1 MKGWKNGEVIPES
14 VLKRLARRLSQNN
27 VSVIQNEWAME
38 VLEKSGDRA
47 QFVRFKDG
55 SAALL
60 LRPNATRYQIVHE
73 LKHYEHWLADPKK
86 YGSLS
91 KLEREEFV
99 FEALQKSNHWLR
111 FNDAERAHALEYIEY
126 IRKLYGTRPK
136 SSDRPNANW
145 LKSSA
150 QTSSAATSSRF

>member
-27 VSVIQNEWAME
+27 VSVIQNEWAVE
-38 VLEKSGDRA
+38 VLEKSGARA
-47 QFVRFKDG
+47 QFVRFNDG
-55 SAALL
+55 SAALV

-73 LKHYEHWLADPKK
+73 LKHYEHWLADPEK

-99 FEALQKSNHWLR
+99 FEALQKSNHWRR

-126 IRKLYGTRPK
+126 IRKLYGK
-136 SSDRPNANW
+136 
-145 LKSSA
+145 
-150 QTSSAATSSRF
+150 